1 VGRRGHE
8 AGLENGVSRN
18 EGAGEMKK
26 VTMIAFALSCLSVT
40 AVAQA
45 ASPDDR
51 LARGRA
57 VEAVIWGTAS
67 STTSIRFE

>member
-1 VGRRGHE
+1 MRE
-8 AGLENGVSRN
+8 QAK
-18 EGAGEMKK
+18 MKK
-26 VTMIAFALSCLSVT
+26 AAIIAFAFSCLSAT
-40 AVAQA
+40 AIAQA

>member
-1 VGRRGHE
+1 
-8 AGLENGVSRN
+8 
-18 EGAGEMKK
+18 MKK
-26 VTMIAFALSCLSVT
+26 AAIIAFAFSCLSAT
-40 AVAQA
+40 AIAQA